1 MKTSIHVFFR
11 FALAALFLTGASLSL
26 AQAWPERVIKVIVP
40 APPGG
45 NMDVPARVFAN
56 YLSKEVGQP
65 VIVEN
70 KAGAGGAIGVQAML
84 NAPADGHTILYTS
97 SNVLTEIPY
106 AMKPPFD
113 PMKDV
118 RPVAALSKYRYVLVV
133 AQDYP
138 ADELAGMARQL
149 RAAPDKSSFASPSPG
164 TVAQFGGE
172 ILNRKL
178 GVNMQHI
185 PFSGTPPALNAVMS
199 GQITM
204 VLDSVVT
211 SGPLLQGGKLK
222 ALAIAGTTRYAGM
235 PKVPTF
241 AEQGFPEFNDFSGWQ
256 GIAVSSKVP
265 APIVEKLYAATRRVA
280 GLAPFHDQIARMG
293 FEPVLPDSLQ
303 QFAQRL
309 QLDYD
314 HFGTLNRTFTL
325 KQ

>member
-1 MKTSIHVFFR
+1 MKASIHVVCR
-11 FALAALFLTGASLSL
+11 FVLAALFLAGASL
-26 AQAWPERVIKVIVP
+26 AHAWPERTIKIIVP

-56 YLSKEVGQP
+56 FLSKEVGQT

-70 KAGAGGAIGVQAML
+70 KAGAGGSIGVQAVL

-97 SNVLTEIPY
+97 SNVLTEIPH
-106 AMKPPFD
+106 AMKPPYD

-138 ADELAGMARQL
+138 ANDLAGMARL
-149 RAAPDKSSFASPSPG
+149 LKAAPDKGSFASPSPG

-178 GVNMQHI
+178 GVNLQHV
-185 PFSGTPPALNAVMS
+185 PYYGTPPALNALMS
-199 GQITM
+199 KQVTLL
-204 VLDSVVT
+204 LDSVVT

-222 ALAIAGTTRYAGM
+222 ALAIAGTNRYAGM
-235 PKVPTF
+235 PQVPTF
-241 AEQGFPEFNDFSGWQ
+241 AEQGYPEFSDFSGWQ
-256 GIAVSSKVP
+256 GIAVSPKVP

-280 GLAPFHDQIARMG
+280 GLAQFHEQIARMG
-293 FEPVLPDSLQ
+293 FEPVVPDSPQ
-303 QFAQRL
+303 QFTQRL

-314 HFGTLNRTFTL
+314 HFGELNRTFVL

>member
-1 MKTSIHVFFR
+1 MKASIQVVGR
-11 FALAALFLTGASLSL
+11 LLLAALLLAGASL
-26 AQAWPERVIKVIVP
+26 AQAWPERTVKIIVP

-56 YLSKEVGQP
+56 FLSKEIGQT

-70 KAGAGGAIGVQAML
+70 KAGAGGSIGVQAML
-84 NAPADGHTILYTS
+84 NAPADGSTILYTS
-97 SNVLTEIPY
+97 SNVLTEIPH
-106 AMKPPFD
+106 AMKPPYD

-133 AQDYP
+133 PQDYP
-138 ADELAGMARQL
+138 ANDLAGMARL
-149 RAAPDKSSFASPSPG
+149 LKSAPDKGSFASPSPG

-178 GVNMQHI
+178 GVNMQHV
-185 PFSGTPPALNAVMS
+185 PYYGTPPALNALMS
-199 GQITM
+199 KQVTLL
-204 VLDSVVT
+204 LDSVVT

-222 ALAIAGTTRYAGM
+222 ALAIAGAERYAGM

-241 AEQGFPEFNDFSGWQ
+241 AEQGYPEFSDFSGWQ
-256 GIAVSSKVP
+256 GIAVSPKVP

-280 GLAPFHDQIARMG
+280 GLAQFHEQISRMG
-293 FEPVLPDSLQ
+293 FEPVVPDSPQ

-314 HFGTLNRTFTL
+314 HFGELNRTFVL

>member
-1 MKTSIHVFFR
+1 MKTSIHVVWR
-11 FALAALFLTGASLSL
+11 FALAALLLVGTSL
-26 AQAWPERVIKVIVP
+26 AQAWPERVIKIIVP

-56 YLSKEVGQP
+56 FLSKEVGFP

-97 SNVLTEIPY
+97 SNVLTEIPHV
-106 AMKPPFD
+106 MKPPYD

-118 RPVAALSKYRYVLVV
+118 RPVAALTKYRYVLVV
-133 AQDYP
+133 AKDYP
-138 ADELAGMARQL
+138 ANDLAGMARQL
-149 RAAPDKSSFASPSPG
+149 KAAPDQGSFASPSPG

-172 ILNRKL
+172 MLNRKL

-185 PFSGTPPALNAVMS
+185 PYYGTPPALNAVMS
-199 GQITM
+199 KQVTM

-235 PKVPTF
+235 PQVPTF
-241 AEQGFPEFNDFSGWQ
+241 AEQGFPEFSDFNGWQ
-256 GIAVSSKVP
+256 GIAVSPKVP
-265 APIVEKLYAATRRVA
+265 APIVEKLYAVTRRIA
-280 GLAPFHDQIARMG
+280 DLTPFKDQIARIG
-293 FEPVLPDSLQ
+293 FEPVVPDSLQ
-303 QFAQRL
+303 QFAQHL
-309 QLDYD
+309 QSDYD
-314 HFGTLNRTFTL
+314 RFGVLNRTFAL